1 MTLYNRYILWLT
13 LLFVLT
19 SVIMVFAGVASLKI
33 YFSVYLVETLA
44 LTVLFS
50 SLDPRARRSLSAVN
64 YILFIG
70 FLVIVATAVTEII
83 WGVTIP

>member
-13 LLFVLT
+13 SLFAIT
-19 SVIMVFAGVASLKI
+19 TVIMAFAEVSQLKI
-33 YFSVYLVETLA
+33 YLSVYLVETLA

-50 SLDPRARRSLSAVN
+50 SLDPRARRSLSAIN
-64 YILFIG
+64 YILFAG

-83 WGVTIP
+83 WGVALL

>member
-33 YFSVYLVETLA
+33 YFSVYLVEILA

-50 SLDPRARRSLSAVN
+50 SLDPRARRGLSAVN
-64 YILFIG
+64 YMLFAG
-70 FLVIVATAVTEII
+70 FLVLVAAAVVEII
-83 WGVTIP
+83 LGVTIL